1 MDIHNSIEN
10 FLCIIPKACEFTKAE
25 TDSVLNIIFQ
35 ITGSTVSKRLQKE
48 GKKNGINRGKKET
61 SKEGSRDTSKEG
73 SREGREQGR
82 KQEHKEGRKQ

>member
-10 FLCIIPKACEFTKAE
+10 FLCIIPKACEFTKPE

-35 ITGSTVSKRLQKE
+35 IAGSTVSKRLQKE

-61 SKEGSRDTSKEG
+61 SKEGSRD
-73 SREGREQGR
+73 GREQGR

>member
-35 ITGSTVSKRLQKE
+35 IAGSTVSKRLQKE

-61 SKEGSRDTSKEG
+61 SKEGSRD
-73 SREGREQGR
+73 GREQGR

>member
-1 MDIHNSIEN
+1 MYHT
-10 FLCIIPKACEFTKAE
+10 KACEITKPE

-35 ITGSTVSKRLQKE
+35 IAGSTVSKRLQRE

-61 SKEGSRDTSKEG
+61 SKEGSRD
-73 SREGREQGR
+73 GREQGR

>member
-61 SKEGSRDTSKEG
+61 SKEGSRD
-73 SREGREQGR
+73 GREQGR